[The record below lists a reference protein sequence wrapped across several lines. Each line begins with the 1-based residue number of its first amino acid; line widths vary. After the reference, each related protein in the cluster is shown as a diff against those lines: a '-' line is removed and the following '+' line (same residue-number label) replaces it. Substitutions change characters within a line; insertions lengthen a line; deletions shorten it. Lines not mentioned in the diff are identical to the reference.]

1 MASWTSNKSVWN
13 LPRGKF
19 DLISAGSG
27 PYLVVVGAVGA
38 EIRLRTKHLVHHIQ
52 AAHGEG
58 ITENSRESRSAQ
70 WCSDR
75 LGTLI
80 LPGEDSSVGGLR
92 GAALR
97 FYALGCLRALDGT
110 QSTRTHIAS
119 ADTALQPIRVPISDS
134 ALMSFN
140 YRKDPTTNTNEL
152 LLTTTVSDLRS
163 GFIWSC

>member
-1 MASWTSNKSVWN
+1 M
-13 LPRGKF
+13 
-19 DLISAGSG
+19 
-27 PYLVVVGAVGA
+27 
-38 EIRLRTKHLVHHIQ
+38 VHHIQ
-52 AAHGEG
+52 AAHGEE

-80 LPGEDSSVGGLR
+80 LSGKDSSVGGLR

-97 FYALGCLRALDGT
+97 FYALNCLRALDET
-110 QSTRTHIAS
+110 QSTSSHTGS
-119 ADTALQPIRVPISDS
+119 ADTALQPIRGPISDY

-163 GFIWSC
+163 DFI